1 MVKNKKPVIAVFC
14 GSKSGKKDIYT
25 KKTQEISSILTKSSY
40 QIIYGGGRT
49 GLMGNL
55 SKVVKKEKGNIT
67 GVIPSFLNN
76 PKLVQTDLSYLHD
89 VKSLSIRKKLMID
102 KSDIII
108 ILPGGFGTLDE
119 LFEILTMKQLGL
131 SNKRII
137 IYNISGFWKY
147 LQKLILFLKEEGFIK
162 KSDLKEIYWAKNSK
176 QVINFVEN
184 YNK

>member
-1 MVKNKKPVIAVFC
+1 MVKNKKLVIAVFC
-14 GSKSGKKDIYT
+14 GSKSGKKDIYR
-25 KKTQEISSILTKSSY
+25 KKTQEISAILTKNSY

-67 GVIPSFLNN
+67 GVIPNFLNN

-162 KSDLKEIYWAKNSK
+162 KSDLNEIHWARNNK
-176 QVINFVEN
+176 QVINFVKN
-184 YNK
+184 YHK

>member
-1 MVKNKKPVIAVFC
+1 MFKNKKPVIAVFC

-25 KKTQEISSILTKSSY
+25 QKTQEISSILTKNSY

-49 GLMGNL
+49 GLMGSL

-67 GVIPSFLNN
+67 GVIPNFLNN

-119 LFEILTMKQLGL
+119 LFEAIT
-131 SNKRII
+131 
-137 IYNISGFWKY
+137 
-147 LQKLILFLKEEGFIK
+147 LI
-162 KSDLKEIYWAKNSK
+162 
-176 QVINFVEN
+176 
-184 YNK
+184 